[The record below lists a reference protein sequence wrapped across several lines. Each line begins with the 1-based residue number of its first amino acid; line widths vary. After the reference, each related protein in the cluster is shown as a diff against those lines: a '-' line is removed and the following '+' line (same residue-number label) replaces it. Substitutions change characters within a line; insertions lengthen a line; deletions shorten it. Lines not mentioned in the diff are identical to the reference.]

1 VGNGA
6 LTRAVFLDRDGV
18 INDAV
23 VRDGLPYPPDLHE
36 LRIVD
41 GALGA
46 LESLADAG
54 FALFVVTNQ
63 PDIARGTRRREDV
76 AAIHARLLRELPI
89 DGVYVCPHDDAD
101 ACTCRKPLP
110 GMLLDAQREHGI
122 NLAASFL
129 IGDRAKDI
137 AAGRAAGVATVFIDH
152 GYREVG
158 PEPAA
163 DGTVTTLPGAVEW
176 ILNRLMDE
184 REGATRPRA

>member
-1 VGNGA
+1 MGNGA

-46 LESLADAG
+46 LESLANAG
-54 FALFVVTNQ
+54 FALYVVTNQ
-63 PDIARGTRRREDV
+63 PDIARGTVRPQDV

-89 DGVYVCPHDDAD
+89 DGIYVCPHDDAD

-110 GMLLDAQREHGI
+110 GMLLEAQREHDI
-122 NLAASFL
+122 DLTTSFL

-137 AAGRAAGVATVFIDH
+137 AAGRAAGVKTVFIDYQ
-152 GYREVG
+152 YREPG
-158 PEPAA
+158 PVPPA
-163 DGTVTTLPGAVEW
+163 DGTVTTLPGAAEW
-176 ILNRLMDE
+176 ILNRFRDE
-184 REGATRPRA
+184 R